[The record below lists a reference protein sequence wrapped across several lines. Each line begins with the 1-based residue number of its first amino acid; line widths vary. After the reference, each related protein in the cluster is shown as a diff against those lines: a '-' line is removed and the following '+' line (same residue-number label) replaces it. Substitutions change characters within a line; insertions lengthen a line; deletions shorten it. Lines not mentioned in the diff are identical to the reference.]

1 MTRTV
6 TAGGFQSLLLALC
19 AFGLMG
25 CAEPLDFE
33 HPWVLVVGGLLLT
46 GLALW
51 QRRAPSPRLAYSH
64 VALVR
69 ATGRGLRARLAG
81 GPAVLR
87 GIALVALVIGCARP
101 QWESFDD
108 RLVEGID
115 LFLVLDMSGSMRAV
129 DLPAEQLRA
138 YQAQYRRDPP
148 NRFENAIV
156 TLQRFVDGRERDRI
170 GMVVFARDAFLQF
183 PLTLDYGTIQT
194 LLERLR
200 LDAIDASATA
210 IGNALGLGVRGLM
223 NSDAQSR
230 AIILITD
237 GKQQGGNISPMRA
250 AEIAADE
257 GIRFYP
263 ILVGREGPA
272 LVPTNFR
279 NGDGTSRFRQEDYP
293 VDPEL
298 LAEIAARTQGRFYRA
313 ERPES
318 LENELN
324 AILDELER
332 TRMQDVASVNERELF
347 PFAIWLALA
356 ALLAEAMLRW
366 LYIRR
371 LP

>member
-1 MTRTV
+1 MMRPHRNRWIWL
-6 TAGGFQSLLLALC
+6 AGLVLASG
-19 AFGLMG
+19 GLVG
-25 CAEPLDFE
+25 CTEPLDVE
-33 HPWVLVVGGLLLT
+33 YPWVLVVGGL
-46 GLALW
+46 GLIALAFW
-51 QRRAPSPRLAYSH
+51 RRRGPSSRLAYSR
-64 VALVR
+64 VGLVQR
-69 ATGRGLRARLAG
+69 SGRTLRSTLAPVPSVLRA
-81 GPAVLR
+81 
-87 GIALVALVIGCARP
+87 IALIALVIGCARP

-129 DLPAEQLRA
+129 DLPADQLRA
-138 YQAQYRRDPP
+138 YQVQYRRDPP

-250 AEIAADE
+250 AEIAAEE

-298 LAEIAARTQGRFYRA
+298 LAEIASRTQGSFYRA
-313 ERPES
+313 ERPEA

-347 PFAIWLALA
+347 PWAIWLALG
-356 ALLAEAMLRW
+356 ALLAEAALRW
-366 LYIRR
+366 LIIRR